1 MATYLPISILLPL
14 LIHGRVPSSFSIVRS
29 SICVVWQTSLPIL
42 QSCRLIWLEICSTMS
57 PYKLDGN
64 NLRSCWCNLVLR
76 PSYMNKVLRR
86 LFIPLN
92 FLKFEIVDPLG
103 TSSHMMLS
111 MNEVEISMKFL
122 KLYQLNNFLT
132 RAYYV

>member
-64 NLRSCWCNLVLR
+64 NLHSCWCNLVLT
-76 PSYMNKVLRR
+76 PSSDMHEQGVEKVVYPVEFFEFWDSRSLG
-86 LFIPLN
+86 N
-92 FLKFEIVDPLG
+92 FFSYDVVHEWGWNIYEVLKVMRIE
-103 TSSHMMLS
+103 
-111 MNEVEISMKFL
+111 
-122 KLYQLNNFLT
+122 
-132 RAYYV
+132 